1 MSSDAPRQL
10 SSAGQKFYNAIRKM
24 DEDWDEVQEKID
36 VHNADIEDI
45 NDRRIAEINAQTIEA
60 EEEQSQL
67 QSELNN
73 RSLDDFEQNARDL
86 EDRVMHQ
93 SQVNLDTLEEINQL
107 QERKGHLANEEF
119 ELQDRLNTATYELE
133 DVQDRI
139 DRTKVSMRREQEQLA
154 ESADSRQEEMRALE
168 AEMAQFKE
176 KSSLVK
182 NRRKVLADLREKN
195 KGLEDLVEVVK
206 DSVLDT
212 FGGEGSN
219 DKVASPKAFLEG
231 RPEPS
236 PEDYRRN
243 TRKRPVTHQSH
254 DRRVRFNDGC

>member
-1 MSSDAPRQL
+1 
-10 SSAGQKFYNAIRKM
+10 M
-24 DEDWDEVQEKID
+24 DQDWDEVRDKID
-36 VHNADIEDI
+36 VYNADIEEI
-45 NDRRIAEINAQTIEA
+45 NARRIAAINAETIEA

-73 RSLDDFEQNARDL
+73 RSLDDYEQNSRDL

-107 QERKGHLANEEF
+107 QERKGKLANEEF
-119 ELQDRLNTATYELE
+119 ELQDRLNTASYELE

-195 KGLEDLVEVVK
+195 KSLEDLVGVVK

-212 FGGEGSN
+212 FGGEGP
-219 DKVASPKAFLEG
+219 DDEAASPKAFLEG
-231 RPEPS
+231 RPDPS
-236 PEDYRRN
+236 PDDHHRS
-243 TRKRPVTHQSH
+243 TRKRPVIHQSH
-254 DRRVRFNDGC
+254 DRRVRFNDGY